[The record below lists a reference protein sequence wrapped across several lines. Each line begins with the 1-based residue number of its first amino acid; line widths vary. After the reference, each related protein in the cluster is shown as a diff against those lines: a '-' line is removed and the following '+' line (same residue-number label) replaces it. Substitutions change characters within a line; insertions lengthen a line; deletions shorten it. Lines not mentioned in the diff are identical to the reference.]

1 MSGVEKR
8 REGKC
13 PGWTNDWR
21 EYVLSVKNDGRE
33 YVRERILCPDTCDYV
48 CPSIRYNPY
57 IGERIMNM

>member
-33 YVRERILCPDTCDYV
+33 YVREGIF
-48 CPSIRYNPY
+48 PY
-57 IGERIMNM
+57 PRFCSRKVVVFCLKKMLLAF